1 MMTRRTGGGTGAAV
15 PVGVVTALWRYPVK
29 SMAAE
34 ALNAATLSWAGL
46 AGDRRW
52 AFIREASGEHG
63 FPWHTIREN
72 AAMSRYVPRLLEP
85 ERPDHSAVVVR
96 APSGKTYELTD
107 PALAGELGTGLRLIR
122 LYRGTW
128 DAMPVSLISTATVS
142 ALCGAAGVEDN
153 ELRFRPNVVV
163 SPVSGAPFA
172 EDEWVGS
179 TLCVGRAA
187 VRVDRRD
194 SRCVTVNVDPE
205 TGYPD
210 GPVLKV
216 AGELNGACTG
226 VYASTVRE
234 GEIRVGDLVTI
245 GE

>member
-1 MMTRRTGGGTGAAV
+1 MMMRRADGGIGARV
-15 PVGVVTALWRYPVK
+15 PVGVVAALWRYPVK

-34 ALNAATLSWAGL
+34 ALSTASLSWTGL

-52 AFIREASGEHG
+52 AFIRAASGEHG
-63 FPWHTIREN
+63 FPWHTIRDN
-72 AAMSRYVPRLLEP
+72 PAMSRYVPRLVEP
-85 ERPDHSAVVVR
+85 ERPDHSEAVVR
-96 APSGKTYELTD
+96 APGGKTYELAD
-107 PALAGELGTGLRLIR
+107 PALAEELGYGLRLMR
-122 LYRGTW
+122 LYRGMF
-128 DAMPVSLISTATVS
+128 DSMPVSLISTATVS
-142 ALCGAAGVEDN
+142 ALCGAAGVAHD
-153 ELRFRPNVVV
+153 ELRFRPNIVV
-163 SPVSGAPFA
+163 STVSGQPFA

-179 TLCVGRAA
+179 TVCIGQAA

-194 SRCVTVNVDPE
+194 SRCVTVNVDPQ

-234 GEIRVGDLVTI
+234 GEIRVGDLVAI